1 MKFPVL
7 YLKSKAYASGSHI
20 VEVEGVYKPGVL
32 TIEDVV
38 NINITVNGDIVPLPI
53 WQVIIFNDTQID
65 IFFASYRVSGEII
78 TNEDGTKCVN
88 FKM

>member
-7 YLKSKAYASGSHI
+7 YLKSEASSYGSHI

-32 TIEDVV
+32 TIEDVI
-38 NINITVNGDIVPLPI
+38 NINITVNGDIVSLPI

-65 IFFASYRVSGEII
+65 IFFASYRVSGEIE